1 MKTTEEASQNR
12 KAVLY
17 SSVCVLI
24 VLKKFVYSFLPCY
37 VCKINVLTGCL
48 ENLLKILL
56 VTEGAF
62 WKSLQNNMRLSVTI
76 FRVKIASVSLKR
88 ITEMFFRIKQF
99 HRRKQNLCI

>member
-76 FRVKIASVSLKR
+76 FSVKVITFDFRVFEEGYWKD
-88 ITEMFFRIKQF
+88 F
-99 HRRKQNLCI
+99 QN